1 MSENSEATLVALAAA
16 SGAVASYVAAQ
27 PVPNELKVPICT
39 ILGAF
44 SVGVLAYWKAKVNKI
59 FKKQ

>member
-27 PVPNELKVPICT
+27 PIPNEIKIPVCT

-44 SVGVLAYWKAKVNKI
+44 SVGVLAYWKTKVNK
-59 FKKQ
+59 FFRKQ